1 MSWVSDKAAL
11 ISILT
16 ASGYSRVPENLVGDE
31 MDKSLEDFT
40 YTLQLGEADTEEMT
54 SGMVISSNLVIITF
68 YYFNSSTDEY
78 DLNYDNFISV
88 CSSIKDLA
96 NFNGTN
102 KINYERTSPET
113 AEGTFEF
120 YFGSYTC

>member
-31 MDKSLEDFT
+31 IDKSQEDFT
-40 YTLQLGEADTEEMT
+40 YTLQLGEADTEELT

-68 YYFNSSTDEY
+68 YYFNS
-78 DLNYDNFISV
+78 ISMN
-88 CSSIKDLA
+88 CYI
-96 NFNGTN
+96 
-102 KINYERTSPET
+102 
-113 AEGTFEF
+113 
-120 YFGSYTC
+120 